1 MRREK
6 RIPAA
11 LPVRLAN
18 ASKGFTRDISASGIF
33 FETESEYMPGN
44 SIDMTMDFMTPTG
57 KLQFK
62 CQGVIVRVEQSGAK
76 VGVAVKISDS
86 LLRYGKN

>member
-11 LPVRLAN
+11 MPVKLAN
-18 ASKGFTRDISASGIF
+18 AHKGVTRDINASGIF

-44 SIDMTMDFMTPTG
+44 SIEMTVDFMTPAG
-57 KLQFK
+57 KLQFQ
-62 CQGVIVRVEQSGAK
+62 CQGVIVRVEKTGER

-86 LLRYGKN
+86 LLRYG